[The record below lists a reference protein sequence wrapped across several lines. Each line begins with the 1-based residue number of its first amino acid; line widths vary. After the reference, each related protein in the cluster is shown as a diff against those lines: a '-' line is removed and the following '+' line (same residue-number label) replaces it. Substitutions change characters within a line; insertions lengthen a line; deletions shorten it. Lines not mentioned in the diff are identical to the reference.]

1 MIMLRPWSCIAFEL
15 PAPATHSANYVICKF
30 RAGICTY
37 VYGIWYMYMNTL
49 GRRKR
54 LDALSQS
61 GTSFPVALGCRIAIE
76 PVYISYIEYKIS
88 SFWYSSM
95 KLCRE

>member
-15 PAPATHSANYVICKF
+15 PAPGTHSANYVICKF

-37 VYGIWYMYMNTL
+37 TYVYVYGISTL

-54 LDALSQS
+54 LDTLSQNS
-61 GTSFPVALGCRIAIE
+61 RVTRLFQLPLGA
-76 PVYISYIEYKIS
+76 EY
-88 SFWYSSM
+88 
-95 KLCRE
+95 L